1 MSVSCRRR
9 PRRQRRGGRG
19 HSPPSRPPSRPGR
32 GRGRFGACEA
42 APAAGPA
49 GKRARGRGAALCA
62 RGRGAAGRWPGRLPL
77 VAAEPRAGGRER
89 GAGAPSGPPLGGAR
103 TSSIL
108 HGGLPG
114 GGRGTQL
121 QPPAPTLFLRSGSG
135 AGVPGECPPS
145 ARGGMAGPGR
155 FVCPGNPGTARR
167 AGGRRWA
174 RARGLGQASRGD
186 ARQGRP
192 PGTGGTDRSAGQW
205 GWGQLSHLR
214 GEEARSLG
222 GRSGFGLPAVWF
234 TRKEC
239 NHLAAC
245 GPWTCPE
252 GGKEAFRIGLRFNL
266 GWEAGRVFRAL
277 GAVVCENKELQS
289 THKS

>member
-77 VAAEPRAGGRER
+77 VAAELRAGGREW

-114 GGRGTQL
+114 GGGGRSFNPRPRPRSFGLAAERGSL
-121 QPPAPTLFLRSGSG
+121 GSAPLPPAGAWRGRAALSVPATLAPPGGRAVGVGRGPGAWARRVGGMRARGVRRAQAGLTDRRGSG
-135 AGVPGECPPS
+135 AGASSRTFVGRKRGPWQEGVDLVSPQSGLHVKNATIWRLAVPGLAPKVEI
-145 ARGGMAGPGR
+145 
-155 FVCPGNPGTARR
+155 
-167 AGGRRWA
+167 
-174 RARGLGQASRGD
+174 GQ
-186 ARQGRP
+186 
-192 PGTGGTDRSAGQW
+192 
-205 GWGQLSHLR
+205 QLDTILDGCS
-214 GEEARSLG
+214 
-222 GRSGFGLPAVWF
+222 
-234 TRKEC
+234 
-239 NHLAAC
+239 
-245 GPWTCPE
+245 
-252 GGKEAFRIGLRFNL
+252 
-266 GWEAGRVFRAL
+266 
-277 GAVVCENKELQS
+277 
-289 THKS
+289 